1 MKRDREDEKYKK
13 EDNIEEEQML
23 DTLSWALNFMRNYE
37 EKRESLLRRLE
48 FNRKYL
54 FR

>member
-1 MKRDREDEKYKK
+1 MSKESKKYEKDDK
-13 EDNIEEEQML
+13 IEEEQML

-48 FNRKYL
+48 FNRRYL